1 MSTDQH
7 PRRPR
12 GARAPLALRDFGLA
26 AVAIATLAGATW
38 GTARLPNPRPLA
50 PANGPANAPASAVP
64 ASAAPAAIAAASS
77 PAAAPT
83 RPGAPV
89 VVPALIVVPAPGTV
103 SATAM
108 VPGFTLAPAVVAA
121 PAPPP
126 SLRLPAPLSLLAPPK
141 PIVAVSAVASAR
153 LTAAERRARREEK
166 ARADSVARVAPVE
179 HVLRRY
185 SSNRTL
191 TRRIA
196 AAVSRESRRARLEP
210 SLVVAVLV
218 AENNVLK
225 PHARNRHTSARG
237 LMQVMPG
244 WAGRL
249 GCSSSDLTDIDANIC
264 HGVRV
269 LSLHL
274 KEARGDL
281 RDGLQRFNGCRRT
294 PGSTRCD
301 VYPTRVLAH
310 AERLEGQMET
320 YAKRQKA
327 REGAR

>member
-12 GARAPLALRDFGLA
+12 GSRAPLALRDFGLA

-38 GTARLPNPRPLA
+38 GTARLPNPRPFA
-50 PANGPANAPASAVP
+50 PANGPATGPAPVAPGA
-64 ASAAPAAIAAASS
+64 AAPAALAAASA
-77 PAAAPT
+77 PAAEPT

-103 SATAM
+103 PATAM
-108 VPGFTLAPAVVAA
+108 VPGFTLAPAIVAA
-121 PAPPP
+121 PAPP

-141 PIVAVSAVASAR
+141 PIVAVSAAASAR

-196 AAVSRESRRARLEP
+196 AAVSRESRRAKLEP

-249 GCSSSDLTDIDANIC
+249 GCSSSDLTDVDANIC

-281 RDGLQRFNGCRRT
+281 HHGLQRFNGCRRT
-294 PGSTRCD
+294 PDSTRCD
-301 VYPTRVLAH
+301 VYPTKVLAH

-320 YAKRQKA
+320 YAQRQKA
-327 REGAR
+327 REERR

>member
-12 GARAPLALRDFGLA
+12 GSRAPLALRDFGLA

-38 GTARLPNPRPLA
+38 GTARLPHPRPFA
-50 PANGPANAPASAVP
+50 PANGGPVHGPASLAPV
-64 ASAAPAAIAAASS
+64 AAAPAAIAAAST
-77 PAAAPT
+77 PAAEPT

-121 PAPPP
+121 PAPP

-153 LTAAERRARREEK
+153 LTAAERRARRAEK

-225 PHARNRHTSARG
+225 PQARNRHTSARG

-274 KEARGDL
+274 KEAHGDL
-281 RDGLQRFNGCRRT
+281 HDGLQRFNGCRRT

-327 REGAR
+327 REETR